1 MQQRDEQP
9 VDEAGDGGGITW
21 HNEDVVSSEVGMAQ
35 QHRLS
40 SQGGYEA
47 GVAGRSLGIASI

>member
-1 MQQRDEQP
+1 
-9 VDEAGDGGGITW
+9 
-21 HNEDVVSSEVGMAQ
+21 MAQ